1 MQPKIER
8 EKKAKELLLEY
19 RGKYTEE
26 ILKEVFDTFDP
37 NGRWFGSTLA
47 KRNINVIFKQ
57 PNSEINDWIDL
68 LLFSDDD
75 LYSRINKCL
84 TEIKVKGASIGIAAL
99 FLYLMDPDKYNI
111 WNKPIE
117 AGLKKWD
124 YWLI

>member
-37 NGRWFGSTLA
+37 NGMWFGSTQA

-84 TEIKVKGASIGIAAL
+84 TEIKVKGASSV
-99 FLYLMDPDKYNI
+99 
-111 WNKPIE
+111 
-117 AGLKKWD
+117 
-124 YWLI
+124 